1 MKVWLALVL
10 FIHFTFGKEIAV
22 NLNTHHWE
30 CNDAQLSANENPKM
44 VKKNSKFNLLAG
56 PTSLF

>member
-30 CNDAQLSANENPKM
+30 CNDAQLSANENPKI
-44 VKKNSKFNLLAG
+44 VKKKFKI
-56 PTSLF
+56 

>member
-1 MKVWLALVL
+1 M
-10 FIHFTFGKEIAV
+10 

-44 VKKNSKFNLLAG
+44 VKKKVQNLIY
-56 PTSLF
+56 